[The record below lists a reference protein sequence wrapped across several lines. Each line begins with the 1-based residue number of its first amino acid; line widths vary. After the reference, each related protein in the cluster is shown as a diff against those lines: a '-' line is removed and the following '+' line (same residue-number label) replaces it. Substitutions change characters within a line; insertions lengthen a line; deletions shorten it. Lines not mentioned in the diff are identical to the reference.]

1 MKSSRLKS
9 TTESHTRAAVVR
21 ARLAATQET
30 RRVETPEGIEGDRQR
45 SLQQELTDENLPS
58 RPPGD
63 AHEEAR
69 HVAEQLLDA
78 RDHLGDLVKTPT
90 LPAGFSI
97 VDERV

>member
-58 RPPGD
+58 RSSGD
-63 AHEEAR
+63 AREEAR

-78 RDHLGDLVKTPT
+78 RDHLADLVKTPT

-97 VDERV
+97 VDERI

>member
-1 MKSSRLKS
+1 MKASRLKS

-21 ARLAATQET
+21 ARLAATQEI

-45 SLQQELTDENLPS
+45 SLQQELTEENRPS
-58 RPPGD
+58 RGPGD
-63 AHEEAR
+63 AREEAR

-78 RDHLGDLVKTPT
+78 REHLDDLLKTPK

-97 VDERV
+97 VDERA